1 VVTLRGIVTGD
12 TAHIGISPL
21 NPGGSNAWYMQT
33 GNQPWSGIWVTG
45 IDTTLKKIRNGDS
58 VSVTGTVQENFDV
71 TTLGS
76 VTTPVTVLASGISEP
91 APVVL
96 TTGAFG
102 PNVGNGF
109 ASAEPYEGMLVKF
122 NNVTVTDTTSWVF
135 SDRTEFAVAD
145 NSGSPI
151 LVRRD
156 GRNTYTNVPAE
167 STTTTPKK
175 VLRPGSHL
183 SSLTGVMYYS
193 FNRYKIL
200 PRTDADF
207 GTVTSVDINR
217 EPVVPVQY
225 ALGQNYPNP
234 FNPSTLIVYDLPTAG
249 LVTVNIYNVLGQEVR
264 TLVHEVQTAGRYTVR
279 FNGTSLPSGVYF
291 YRLQAGAFSQ
301 AKKMLMVK

>member
-1 VVTLRGIVTGD
+1 LTLKGIVTGD

-21 NPGGSNAWYMQT
+21 NPGGSNAWYMQS

-45 IDTTLKKIRNGDS
+45 TDSTLKKIKNGDS

-76 VTTPVTVLASGISEP
+76 VVTPVTVLASGISEP
-91 APVVL
+91 APVTL

-135 SDRTEFAVAD
+135 SDRTEFAIAD

-156 GRNTYTNVPAE
+156 GRNTFTNVPEE
-167 STTTTPKK
+167 STSTTPKK

-183 SSLTGVMYYS
+183 SSLTGVIYYS

-207 GTVTSVDINR
+207 GAATSVEISHDQ
-217 EPVVPVQY
+217 VVPVQY

-234 FNPSTLIVYDLPTAG
+234 FNPSTLIVYDLPTTG
-249 LVTVNIYNVLGQEVR
+249 FVTVKIYNILGQEVR
-264 TLVHEVQTAGRYTVR
+264 TLMQETQAAGRYTVR
-279 FNGTSLPSGVYF
+279 FDGTSLPSGVYF
-291 YRLQAGAFSQ
+291 YSLRAGTFSQ
-301 AKKMLMVK
+301 VKKMLMIK